1 MSQLKFYAVTL
12 LLLTGISGL
21 SVQAQNATP
30 DNPTLSKMFSCRQIE
45 DSSARLACYD
55 LAVGKFE
62 AASTSG
68 EVVTVTRPDVEK
80 IKRDAFGFNIPSLFD
95 FGNLFG
101 RDGDKQASTAS
112 VDKKSPLSLRNPFKS
127 SKSSQASGFKSTED
141 DRRKIIL
148 KIARTKKIGY
158 DKLRF
163 YFENGQ
169 VWEQTTSK
177 QLYMKKSGT
186 AEAHITKASLG
197 SFLMRV
203 NGKGPA
209 INVRRIK

>member
-1 MSQLKFYAVTL
+1 MSQLKLYAVTL

-21 SVQAQNATP
+21 SVQAQNTTP

-101 RDGDKQASTAS
+101 RDESKQASKAS
-112 VDKKSPLSLRNPFKS
+112 VDKKSPFSLKNPFKS
-127 SKSSQASGFKSTED
+127 SKPTGFKSTED

-169 VWEQTTSK
+169 VWEQTVSK
-177 QLYMKKSGT
+177 QLYIKKSGKT
-186 AEAHITKASLG
+186 EAHIIKASLG
-197 SFLMRV
+197 SFLLRV
-203 NGKGPA
+203 NGSGPA
-209 INVRRIK
+209 INVRRVK